1 MVYVLDLGLSG
12 IIINTSVS
20 GIIPSYYIN
29 FTIFFEIIIF
39 FPVKLQ
45 GSFRSTVI
53 YCLVTSET
61 GLERRILKSFQRIGG
76 KILPSRFF
84 GNYFEYFGFFLG

>member
-1 MVYVLDLGLSG
+1 MVYVLDLGHSG
-12 IIINTSVS
+12 IIVNSSVS

-39 FPVKLQ
+39 FPLKLQ

-61 GLERRILKSFQRIGG
+61 GLERRILKSF
-76 KILPSRFF
+76 
-84 GNYFEYFGFFLG
+84 